1 MEDEFKKILNFF
13 EMSTE
18 DKADKLDTVFEET
31 SVFLERFKHV
41 FETGTPEEKKAMIEK
56 VMELQ
61 TRLKGEMTKL
71 TETSGLSEEQI
82 MQFAMNPENFKDGQW
97 DAIEHSRKKIEG
109 QARDIAKTIRRQAGK
124 EEDEDGSDDQHPP
137 KSGGGGPKKG
147 WMPG

>member
-18 DKADKLDTVFEET
+18 DKADKLDAVFEET

-71 TETSGLSEEQI
+71 TETSGLTEEQI
-82 MQFAMNPENFKDGQW
+82 MQFAMNPENFKEGQW
-97 DAIEHSRKKIEG
+97 DAIERSRKKIEG
-109 QARDIAKTIRRQAGK
+109 QAQDIAKTIRKQVGEEEGK
-124 EEDEDGSDDQHPP
+124 DSGDDQPPP
-137 KSGGGGPKKG
+137 KGGGSAKKG
-147 WMPG
+147 WIPG